1 VRREEEENPRS
12 HAAGLGRTVGE
23 CPAACRSPF
32 HKMSARLVL
41 AGRLGLDP
49 ARGLNREPKALS
61 QSGICH
67 ARERWRGEMIGGA
80 LLPVKSMAK
89 EGPFRV
95 INNISFPRK
104 NCCDRFFDP

>member
-1 VRREEEENPRS
+1 MLGPRRAAFVTVRREEEENPRS
-12 HAAGLGRTVGE
+12 HAAGLGRTLGE

-41 AGRLGLDP
+41 AGRLRLDP

-61 QSGICH
+61 QSGICR
-67 ARERWRGEMIGGA
+67 AQERWRGEMIGA

-89 EGPFRV
+89 EGPFRGQTE
-95 INNISFPRK
+95 K
-104 NCCDRFFDP
+104 NSV

>member
-1 VRREEEENPRS
+1 MRPGWDGRS
-12 HAAGLGRTVGE
+12 VNAS
-23 CPAACRSPF
+23 CRSPF

-61 QSGICH
+61 QSGICR

-95 INNISFPRK
+95 DAVEKGVEEPSEQ
-104 NCCDRFFDP
+104 

>member
-1 VRREEEENPRS
+1 
-12 HAAGLGRTVGE
+12 
-23 CPAACRSPF
+23 
-32 HKMSARLVL
+32 MSVRLVL
-41 AGRLGLDP
+41 AGGLGLDP

-61 QSGICH
+61 QSGICR

-95 INNISFPRK
+95 NI
-104 NCCDRFFDP
+104 D

>member
-1 VRREEEENPRS
+1 VTVRCEEEENPRS

-23 CPAACRSPF
+23 CPAACRYPF

-41 AGRLGLDP
+41 AGSLGLDL

-61 QSGICH
+61 QSGACR
-67 ARERWRGEMIGGA
+67 AREIWRGELIGGS

-89 EGPFRV
+89 EGSFRV
-95 INNISFPRK
+95 LAV
-104 NCCDRFFDP
+104 

>member
-1 VRREEEENPRS
+1 
-12 HAAGLGRTVGE
+12 
-23 CPAACRSPF
+23 
-32 HKMSARLVL
+32 MSARLVL

-95 INNISFPRK
+95 DQCRICGVERTLCEFIATSES
-104 NCCDRFFDP
+104 DPEQKRR